1 MCAIV
6 MGLAPAVAVRVNA
19 RVLLPGVPRTFATR
33 LVVTGGTSFAPSSV
47 RLMGAFAGCVGPDGT
62 VDVAA
67 GVVAVAAG
75 VVAVATG
82 VVGVAVAVAVVGVA
96 VAVVV
101 AVPVEVAVAVP
112 VVVAVAVAGVVAVV
126 VTVVVA
132 VDGTTV
138 VFVAVTGAW
147 AIALSCEPKR
157 PAPTSISAAIVA
169 TPAMAIRFGRI
180 FIVGFS
186 P

>member
-19 RVLLPGVPRTFATR
+19 RVLLPGVPRNFATR

-62 VDVAA
+62 VVA

-112 VVVAVAVAGVVAVV
+112 VAVAVAVAGVVGVV